1 MKRIWTGVLA
11 ALVATGLAWGQEG
24 GEKKEGKAAPKPEAR
39 EGAKD
44 GGKEPAK
51 GPGPMLAIAEVD
63 LNGDGWLSAFELKT
77 ALSRLGGGEKEG
89 GKVPVKDGEGK
100 KLPAKPDAPKEGGKE
115 APKEGQKDAPKKG
128 DAPREGDKK

>member
-1 MKRIWTGVLA
+1 MKRIWKGVLA

-24 GEKKEGKAAPKPEAR
+24 GEKKEGKATPKPE
-39 EGAKD
+39 AKD
-44 GGKEPAK
+44 GGKEPVK

-77 ALSRLGGGEKEG
+77 ALTRLGGGEKEG

-100 KLPAKPDAPKEGGKE
+100 KLPAKPDAPKDGGKE
-115 APKEGQKDAPKKG
+115 APKEGQKDAPKKS